1 MNTLLIITA
10 ALLAGYSVP
19 PEPDAVAGIRDHYS
33 QVKSMMED
41 EYGMYRTIIS
51 INPTGVPYPAVGIY
65 NEEITL
71 YWILEEESREK
82 VLLFASITA
91 EHSAMSSY
99 REILFGYDGEVMFSF
114 YTAPTYDGSVQEIR
128 RYFSRGREIH
138 ATCKTVADGT
148 EEYVQPPE
156 EDPARDPEDILGAFR
171 LLN

>member
-1 MNTLLIITA
+1 MNTLLIVTA

-19 PEPDAVAGIRDHYS
+19 PEPGAVSGIRDHYS

-41 EYGMYRTIIS
+41 EYGMYQTVIS

-99 REILFGYDGEVMFSF
+99 TEILYGYDGEIMFSF
-114 YTAPTYDGSVQEIR
+114 HTTPSYDGSVQEIR
-128 RYFSRGREIH
+128 RYFSDGSEIY
-138 ATCKTVADGT
+138 ATCKTISDGT
-148 EEYVQPPE
+148 EEYIQPPD
-156 EDPARDPEDILGAFR
+156 EDPARNPEDLLGAFM
-171 LLN
+171 LLD